1 MAVVANR
8 RSVMTLFSRPT
19 DIHSHRAR
27 LVLAEKGLEL
37 AYHIPPE
44 IPDRIFDITDFGAAG
59 DGASDCT
66 TPIARA
72 VEACAAA
79 GGGRRWW

>member
-27 LVLAEKGLEL
+27 LVLV
-37 AYHIPPE
+37 HV
-44 IPDRIFDITDFGAAG
+44 DF
-59 DGASDCT
+59 
-66 TPIARA
+66 ARREPMPGQNGQRLVA
-72 VEACAAA
+72 
-79 GGGRRWW
+79 